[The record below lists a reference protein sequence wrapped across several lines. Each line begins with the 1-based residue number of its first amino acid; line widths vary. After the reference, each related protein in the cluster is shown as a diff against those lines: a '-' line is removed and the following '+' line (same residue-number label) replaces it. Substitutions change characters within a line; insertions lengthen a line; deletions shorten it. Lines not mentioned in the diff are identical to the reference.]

1 MSSSEFLSKRVKKV
15 PVTGLSTTRY
25 KYLSLD
31 QAEPDLGD
39 PLVGPSSIGA
49 RGSYPQRDAFI
60 LASFGQQDE
69 ENPSRYWVPPGAL
82 TGLGLG
88 LVPGAITVKDE
99 GQLVGAASSFTTFDF
114 IGQGVAV
121 DPVSYAST
129 QQTGIATIRITSPG
143 FGSTGEFQYKGD
155 NGLLAGATG
164 FRYYTSNGNV
174 GFGTTLATSK
184 LHIVGDITADN
195 LYVRQNLSGSFTLP
209 GSETL
214 SNFSIIGK
222 LRSNYINVNRIDA
235 IDLTGINT
243 SIITNISASKVS
255 STDIISSGISTFSTT
270 NITSLTSVNEN
281 ITGVSTIAT
290 LNATRGT
297 ITNLVS
303 TASTIGIL
311 TVTTANITSI
321 AASFANVG
329 ISTVGFTSSTNLYA
343 GIATVISGIITNA
356 SIGVATITTINASRV
371 NSGITSTIG
380 VIAGIVTVTT
390 LLATN
395 VNVSGVSTLNN
406 GNVTGIITANNLAV
420 TNKSTFAGDLQ
431 VDGNTFYVN
440 SSTNS
445 VGIGSTLP
453 QYPLDVLGDV
463 RFNEVI
469 YASNGRGNTGEVL
482 TSQGPNPAVWA
493 PAVNVT
499 VGAANS
505 TLITDIPSSSDI
517 HYITFAANTSDIGYS
532 YVDSNGLVYLPS
544 SNRLGIGSTQ
554 PGFTVDVNGNIN
566 FTGTLYKGGELYV
579 ASRWAIDEN
588 DNIWRLS
595 GSVGIGTS
603 ITSSKFEVRGSSR
616 FGGNVIVSAG
626 NSVGIGTTLPA
637 SRLHVIGDSRLNGLA
652 NFEKAVTEKVASNFG
667 TNFSSTAGTL
677 SINCSD
683 SSVILGT
690 LTESV
695 STWAFTGIS
704 TENGK
709 STTIT
714 LIIDSS
720 SLLTYGENCTVNGV
734 SIPGG
739 VRWNGGIAPITTDNE
754 DFLSFAIVRDNV
766 GSVRVYGSSSLNFS

>member
-15 PVTGLSTTRY
+15 PNTGLSTTRY
-25 KYLSLD
+25 QFLSLD

-49 RGSYPQRDAFI
+49 RGQYPQRDAFI

-88 LVPGAITVKDE
+88 LVPGAITVQDE
-99 GQLVGAASSFTTFDF
+99 GAIVGAASSFTTFNF
-114 IGQGVAV
+114 VGQGVSV
-121 DPVSYAST
+121 DSVSFAST
-129 QQTGIATIRITSPG
+129 QQTGIATVRITSPG
-143 FGSTGEFQYKGD
+143 FGNDGEFQYKGD

-164 FRYYTSNGNV
+164 FKYFTSNGNV

-195 LYVRQNLSGSFTLP
+195 LYVRSNLSGSFTLP

-235 IDLTGINT
+235 VDLTGINT
-243 SIITNISASKVS
+243 SLISNISATKIS
-255 STDIISSGISTFSTT
+255 STDIISSGFSTFNAT
-270 NITSLTSVNEN
+270 NITSLTSVHQN
-281 ITGVSTIAT
+281 ITGISTIET
-290 LNATRGT
+290 LNAGIGT
-297 ITNLVS
+297 IISFVS
-303 TASTIGIL
+303 TASTIGVL
-311 TVTTANITSI
+311 TATTANIVSI
-321 AASFANVG
+321 AASFAKVG
-329 ISTVGFTSSTNLYA
+329 ISTVGFTSTTNLHA
-343 GIATVISGIITNA
+343 
-356 SIGVATITTINASRV
+356 GVATIVSGNVSTLSIGTATATTISASRV
-371 NSGITSTIG
+371 NSGILSTFGSTTGIATITS
-380 VIAGIVTVTT
+380 

-395 VNVSGVSTLNN
+395 VNVSGVSTFSST
-406 GNVTGIITANNLAV
+406 NVTGVTTTNNLV
-420 TNKSTFAGDLQ
+420 VSNKSTLNGDLE
-431 VDGNTFYVN
+431 VDGNTLYVN
-440 SSTNS
+440 SSTNR

-505 TLITDIPSSSDI
+505 TLITDIPSATDI
-517 HYITFAANTSDIGYS
+517 QYITFASNTSDIGYS
-532 YVDSNGLVYLPS
+532 YVDSDGLVYIPS

-554 PGFTVDVNGNIN
+554 PGFTVDVDGNIN
-566 FTGTLYKGGELYV
+566 FTGTLFKDGELYV
-579 ASRWAIDEN
+579 ASRWSIDLD
-588 DNIWRLS
+588 DNIWRLN
-595 GSVGIGTS
+595 GNVGVGTS
-603 ITSSKFEVRGSSR
+603 ALTKKFEVSGSSR
-616 FGGNVIVSAG
+616 FNGDVTITSNGSI
-626 NSVGIGTTLPA
+626 GIGTTLA
-637 SRLHVIGDSRLNGLA
+637 KSKLHLIGDSKLDGLA
-652 NFEKAVTEKVASNFG
+652 NFEKAVTEKVASDFG
-667 TNFSSTAGTL
+667 TNFTMSSGVLNIDCSNSSIIVGTL
-677 SINCSD
+677 P
-683 SSVILGT
+683 
-690 LTESV
+690 ESV

-720 SLLTYGENCTVNGV
+720 SLLTYGENCTVNGT

-754 DFLSFAIVRDNV
+754 DFLSFAIVRDNA
-766 GSVRVYGSSSLNFS
+766 GTIRVYGSSSLNFS